1 MKFLIVD
8 RMNLG
13 FLMATFAALV
23 LVSSGNQTAAP
34 SISPSPNRG
43 SSYLS
48 SAVNVFATK
57 EPSSSPSPAPTT
69 ALSKSKSSKKGS
81 KSKSKTAF
89 KQASSKGKS
98 KGFSV
103 YNSTA
108 QVQDYWGNGVMVTQ
122 KNVTVMAAAASA
134 GFTMSSKQ
142 IVILFGTVA
151 ATTIMAIAHI
161 F

>member
-1 MKFLIVD
+1 MKFLIFD

-13 FLMATFAALV
+13 FLMAAFASLV
-23 LVSSGNQTAAP
+23 LVSSGNQTVAP

-48 SAVNVFATK
+48 PAINAIATK
-57 EPSSSPSPAPTT
+57 EPSSSPSPAQ
-69 ALSKSKSSKKGS
+69 SKSKLSKKGS

-89 KQASSKGKS
+89 NQASSKGKS

-103 YNSTA
+103 YNSTN
-108 QVQDYWGNGVMVTQ
+108 QVQGYWGNGVMMTQ
-122 KNVTVMAAAASA
+122 KNVTVMAAAVSA

-161 F
+161 FG